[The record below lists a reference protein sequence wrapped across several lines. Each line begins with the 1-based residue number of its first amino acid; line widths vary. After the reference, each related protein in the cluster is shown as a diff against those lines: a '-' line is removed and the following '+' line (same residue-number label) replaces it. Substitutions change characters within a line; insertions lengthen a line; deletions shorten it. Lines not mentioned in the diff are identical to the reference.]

1 VAIHSTAIIH
11 PDAQLEEDVQIGPYS
26 VLGKNVKVARGT
38 QIGPHVVIDSNTVI
52 GRRCKIFPFSSLG
65 QPPQDIK
72 YQGEDSWVVIGD
84 NNVIREYV
92 TIHRGTRRG
101 GGKTT
106 LGNDNYLM
114 AYVHIA
120 HDCHIGNQVI
130 MANGAT
136 LAGHIEIEDN
146 AIIGGLS
153 AIHQYVRIGAYALI
167 GGASG
172 IPQDVVPY
180 VSAVGNRARLF
191 GINVVGLKR
200 HGFSEQ
206 TIRRLKLAYR
216 LIFRSGMKLNDAL
229 ARLAGKVGECSEVD
243 RLVDFIRKSQRGIL
257 R

>member
-1 VAIHSTAIIH
+1 MGQAPLDII
-11 PDAQLEEDVQIGPYS
+11 
-26 VLGKNVKVARGT
+26 
-38 QIGPHVVIDSNTVI
+38 
-52 GRRCKIFPFSSLG
+52 
-65 QPPQDIK
+65 
-72 YQGEDSWVVIGD
+72 YQGEHSWVIIVI
-84 NNVIREYV
+84 NNIIREYV
-92 TIHRGTRRG
+92 TIHRGTHRG

-106 LGNDNYLM
+106 VCDDNFLM
-114 AYVHIA
+114 CYVHIA

-136 LAGHIEIEDN
+136 LAGHIEIEDY

-206 TIRRLKLAYR
+206 TIRKLKRAYR
-216 LIFRSGMKLNDAL
+216 FIFRSGLKLDDAL
-229 ARLAGKVGECSEVD
+229 ARLTEQVGESSEVD
-243 RLVDFIRKSQRGIL
+243 HLVGFIRKSQRGIL

>member
-1 VAIHSTAIIH
+1 MAIHSTAIIH
-11 PDAQLEEDVQIGPYS
+11 PEAQLEEDVQIGPYC
-26 VLGKNVKVARGT
+26 VLGRNVKVGRGT
-38 QIGPHVVIDSNTVI
+38 EIGPQVVIDSNTVI
-52 GRRCKIFPFSSLG
+52 GEKCKIYPFASLG
-65 QPPQDIK
+65 QAPQDIK
-72 YQGEDSWVVIGD
+72 YQGEHSWVIIG
-84 NNVIREYV
+84 NNNIIREYV
-92 TIHRGTRRG
+92 TIHRGTHRG

-106 LGNDNYLM
+106 VGNDNFLM

-136 LAGHIEIEDN
+136 LAGHIEIEDY

-206 TIRRLKLAYR
+206 TMRKLKRAYR
-216 LIFRSGMKLNDAL
+216 FIFRSGLKLDDAL
-229 ARLAGKVGECSEVD
+229 GRLTEQVGESSEVD
-243 RLVDFIRKSQRGIL
+243 HLVDFIRKSQRGIL

>member
-1 VAIHSTAIIH
+1 MAIHSTAIIH
-11 PDAQLEEDVQIGPYS
+11 PEAQLEEDVQIGPYC
-26 VLGKNVKVARGT
+26 VLGRNVKVGRGT
-38 QIGPHVVIDSNTVI
+38 EIGPQVVIDSNTVI
-52 GRRCKIFPFSSLG
+52 GEKCKIYPFASLG
-65 QPPQDIK
+65 QAPQDIK
-72 YQGEDSWVVIGD
+72 YQGEHSWVIIG
-84 NNVIREYV
+84 NNNIIREYV
-92 TIHRGTRRG
+92 TIHRGTHRG

-106 LGNDNYLM
+106 LGNDNFIM

-136 LAGHIEIEDN
+136 LAGHIEIEDY

-206 TIRRLKLAYR
+206 TIRKLKRAYRFIFRSRLKLD
-216 LIFRSGMKLNDAL
+216 DAL
-229 ARLAGKVGECSEVD
+229 ARLTEQVGESSEVD
-243 RLVDFIRKSQRGIL
+243 HLVDFIRKSQRGIL